1 MKKGSLTVF
10 FALIMVSVMTLI
22 FTMGEC
28 IRIYELQDFSQ
39 EYTDMAVESGF
50 SEYNPYLWTNY
61 RILAVDLGY
70 GSGNVG
76 PTTLEQKILEYCTY
90 NANME
95 YGSNYAR
102 LIPESCNVANYSL
115 LTDSNGAGV
124 VMLGVK
130 AAKDGLAEQIITGV
144 QQKAESINR
153 VEKVSVEQQASE
165 GKAALDNEKAAL
177 QEKRQAA
184 ATDDNPDTNPSDYP
198 EPEEVEDNPLDAF
211 SVMKESIQ
219 KGFLSTVADPEKLS
233 DVQID
238 LSTMPSHRTLN
249 TGNMEITNGNML
261 VDKALF
267 VDYLL
272 TSYSY
277 YGRDLKHDGMKYEV
291 EYLIAGK
298 ESDIQS
304 LATVLE
310 EIMLIREAAN
320 FSTIMENPSMVAQ
333 AQAVADI
340 LAGFTM
346 NPAIIE
352 AVKYAVIAAWAY
364 IESTLDVRLLISG
377 GKVPLIKNMDQWTSD
392 VWHLSNFLDVN
403 CKAKPS
409 ETGISYKDYLIGFLT
424 LNSNNTLAMRACDVM
439 ENALNATDDYK
450 NVKVDNMAFAA
461 DVTITY
467 AADEMF
473 MSLLD
478 SLNTVGEYSL
488 SKHKYISY

>member
-76 PTTLEQKILEYCTY
+76 PATLEQKILEYCTY

-102 LIPESCNVANYSL
+102 LIPESCSASNYSL
-115 LTDSNGAGV
+115 LTDSKGAGV

-144 QQKAESINR
+144 QQKAESING
-153 VEKVSVEQQASE
+153 VEKVSVEQQASD

-238 LSTMPSHRTLN
+238 LSGTPSHRTLN
-249 TGNMEITNGNML
+249 TGNMEITNGNVL

-277 YGRDLKHDGMKYEV
+277 YGVDLKHDGMKYEV

-320 FSTIMENPSMVAQ
+320 FSTIMDHPSMVAQ

-377 GKVPLIKNMDQWTSD
+377 GKVPLIKNLDQWTSD

-439 ENALNATDDYK
+439 ENALNATEDYK
-450 NVKVDNMAFAA
+450 DVKVDNMAFAA

-478 SLNTVGEYSL
+478 SSNTVGEYSL
-488 SKHKYISY
+488 SKHKNISY